1 MGNTELS
8 DRIIVALDV
17 ATFDEAR
24 QLLDQLGEMPVAFK
38 VGSQL
43 FTSVGPDIIKE
54 IKGRGKTLF
63 LDLKFHDIPN
73 TVARAA
79 EAAVELGVDI
89 FNIHIAGGMEMMR
102 DAAEATKSKAAEL
115 GIKKPIILGVTV
127 LTSIDE
133 SMFQRVLNTDVS
145 IQDQIA
151 HMAKLAQSAGLD
163 GVVASPHEIKLIRT
177 ACGNNFVILT
187 PGVRPEWASRDDQK
201 RTMTPSQAVAAG
213 ADYVVIGRPIR
224 QAPNPVGALRR
235 IFQELEE
242 NL

>member
-1 MGNTELS
+1 MHNSKLS
-8 DRIIVALDV
+8 DRIVVALDV

-24 QLLDQLGEMPVAFK
+24 QLLDKLGEMPVAFK
-38 VGSQL
+38 VGFQL
-43 FTSVGPDIIKE
+43 FTSVGPDIIRE
-54 IKGRGKTLF
+54 IKGREKTLF

-79 EAAVELGVDI
+79 EAAVQLGVDI
-89 FNIHIAGGMEMMR
+89 FNVHIAGGMEMMR

-115 GIKKPIILGVTV
+115 GMEKPLILGVTV

-133 SMFQRVLNTDVS
+133 SMFQRVLNSSVS
-145 IQDQIA
+145 LQDQIV

-163 GVVASPHEIKLIRT
+163 GVVASPQEIELIRT
-177 ACGNNFVILT
+177 ACGSDFVILT
-187 PGVRPEWASRDDQK
+187 PGVRPEWASSDDQK
-201 RTMTPSQAVAAG
+201 RTMTPSQALAAG

-224 QAPNPVGALRR
+224 QSPDPADALKR

>member
-8 DRIIVALDV
+8 NRIIVALDV

-43 FTSVGPDIIKE
+43 FTSVGPDIIKD

-145 IQDQIA
+145 IQDQIV
-151 HMAKLAQSAGLD
+151 HMAKLAQRAGLD
-163 GVVASPHEIKLIRT
+163 GVVASPQEIKLIRT
-177 ACGNNFVILT
+177 ACGSDFVILT
-187 PGVRPEWASRDDQK
+187 PGVRPEWASKDDQK
-201 RTMTPSQAVAAG
+201 RTMIPSQAVAAG

-224 QAPNPVGALRR
+224 QAPNPVDALRR

>member
-8 DRIIVALDV
+8 NRIIVALDV

-43 FTSVGPDIIKE
+43 FTSVGPDIIKD

-145 IQDQIA
+145 IQDQIV

-163 GVVASPHEIKLIRT
+163 GVVASPQEIKLIRT
-177 ACGNNFVILT
+177 ACGSDFVILT
-187 PGVRPEWASRDDQK
+187 PGVRPEWASKDDQK
-201 RTMTPSQAVAAG
+201 RTMIPSQAVAAG

-224 QAPNPVGALRR
+224 QAPNPVDALRR

>member
-8 DRIIVALDV
+8 NRIIVALDV

-43 FTSVGPDIIKE
+43 FTSVGPDIIKD

-145 IQDQIA
+145 IQDQIV
-151 HMAKLAQSAGLD
+151 HMAKLAQRAGLD
-163 GVVASPHEIKLIRT
+163 GVVASPQEIKLIRN
-177 ACGNNFVILT
+177 ACGSDFVILT
-187 PGVRPEWASRDDQK
+187 PGVRPEWASKDDQK
-201 RTMTPSQAVAAG
+201 RTMIPSQAVAAG

-224 QAPNPVGALRR
+224 QAPNPVDALRR